1 MRQDARCMP
10 RRAVSLAA
18 LAATVTGAIA
28 ATGCNGPIPA
38 DLFLVQR
45 AGSVPGAKLTLRL
58 TDDGGAYCNAQ
69 KRRELSSAQLITAL
83 AIRGD
88 LDGRRD
94 EDVGLAEKHINLKP
108 GSISTYNYKV
118 RSENGS
124 VSFADTSP
132 HQPQTFYKLAQLTRE
147 VATQVCHL
155 PR

>member
-1 MRQDARCMP
+1 MP
-10 RRAVSLAA
+10 RLASLASLAVLTTAAAA
-18 LAATVTGAIA
+18 LAA
-28 ATGCNGPIPA
+28 GCNGPIPA

-45 AGSVPGAKLTLRL
+45 NGSVPGAKLTLRV
-58 TDDGGAYCNAQ
+58 TDDGGAYCNET
-69 KRRELSSAQLITAL
+69 KRHELTSAQLITAL

-88 LDGRRD
+88 LDGRSD
-94 EDVGLAEKHINLKP
+94 SDVGLSKKHINLKP

-132 HQPQTFYKLAQLTRE
+132 HQPQTFYKLAELTRE
-147 VATQVCHL
+147 VATQICHL